1 MKKQQDQ
8 KSEVLVDDRR
18 ELIKKAALK
27 VFAKRGLQSAKM
39 VMIAEEA
46 GVSQG
51 LSYRYFSSKEEIFA
65 ILVQEALE
73 EAETSLAEVSGLPG
87 SPKER
92 LRAFTLTMLDENHKR
107 HFMLLRYAQIEEG
120 MPEQIQQILESYSAE
135 RTIGHLVPLFHQGQQ
150 AGEFSEGKPEKLLFF
165 YFSVITGLML
175 QDAPGIYGDWKN
187 DVDRLMKL
195 ILK

>member
-1 MKKQQDQ
+1 MRKEQDQ
-8 KSEVLVDDRR
+8 KSEVSVDDRR
-18 ELIKKAALK
+18 EQIKKAALK
-27 VFAKRGLQSAKM
+27 VFAKRGLQSTKM
-39 VMIAEEA
+39 IMIAEEA

-73 EAETSLAEVSGLPG
+73 EAETSIAEISRLPG

-92 LRAFTLTMLDENHKR
+92 LRAFTLTMLDDNHKR

-120 MPEQIQQILESYSAE
+120 MPEQIQQILNSFSAD
-135 RTIGHLVPLFHQGQQ
+135 RTIGQLVPLFHQGQQ
-150 AGEFSEGKPEKLLFF
+150 AGEFCEGVPEKLLFF
-165 YFSVITGLML
+165 YLSVITGLML
-175 QDAPGIYGDWKN
+175 QDAPGSYGDWKN